1 MARPLK
7 EFRQNMPQPSII
19 INDQYATTERGL
31 SHHESLTRDPSAV
44 V

>member
-7 EFRQNMPQPSII
+7 EFRQDMPQPSII
-19 INDQYATTERGL
+19 INDQDAATERGL

>member
-7 EFRQNMPQPSII
+7 EFSQDMPQPSII
-19 INDQYATTERGL
+19 INDQDAATELGL